1 MMAQMDP
8 YPIPPH
14 AITMWLTDHDIIAM
28 LPMRDGG
35 IPYLMRLPLNEGGL
49 AKALN
54 LLRERK
60 AEVLTGLEASA
71 MRNLLNSS
79 APPLQP
85 PQLKPLTKAQ
95 AKLHAETTADQRERA
110 RKLLEKIL
118 GGK

>member
-14 AITMWLTDHDIIAM
+14 AVTMWLTDHDIIAM

-35 IPYLMRLPLNEGGL
+35 IPYLMCLPLSEGGL

-54 LLRERK
+54 LLRSRK

-79 APPLQP
+79 APPTQP
-85 PQLKPLTKAQ
+85 PQLKPTKAQ

-110 RKLLEKIL
+110 RKLLEKLL